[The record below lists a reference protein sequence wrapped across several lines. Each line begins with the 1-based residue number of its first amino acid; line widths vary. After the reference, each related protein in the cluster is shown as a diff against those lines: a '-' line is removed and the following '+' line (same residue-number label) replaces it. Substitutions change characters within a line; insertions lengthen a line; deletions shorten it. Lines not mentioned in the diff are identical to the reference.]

1 MDFYITD
8 RNFKLETVVSTTGNT
23 IFKVISAEDV
33 STLETSSRRMTMEIS
48 FTPETTDKAKEF
60 FKVGNYV
67 LYIDLNGKH
76 EWMTILK
83 STHNPLTQIR
93 TLECEGAGL
102 DLLNETVSDYKA
114 EKAYN
119 VTHYIERFTYD
130 SGFKIGLNEIPK
142 LTRKLEWEGEATAL
156 ERVQSV
162 ATQFDNAEI
171 EFRFEFIGNQLIQR
185 YIDIKKKRGTTDFHR
200 LHVNKDIHSIVVEE
214 DIYQLVNAIYPTGGT
229 EEGKDHPIN
238 LKGFTWT
245 DPEGRFVLNKTD
257 GVIRDTQNVKQ
268 WSRDNSNS
276 HYFLQHKQW
285 DTTNKTT
292 LVNNVVSHLKKYS
305 QPITNYIVDIA
316 NIPDILQVGDTVE
329 LVDENEKLYLN
340 SRIQQLTFRYESNSC
355 EAVLSDFVRLES
367 GIAEQLREIQINV
380 NNKTEQMFNSV
391 PQVFVQQEEPATP
404 KENDIWWVQESVTPS
419 VPETRLSR
427 LNTVADTPTT
437 GDVMVTAYKVYKDGV
452 WQEQTIDQSVLN
464 IETLNAVNINGSTIN
479 GSEFI
484 NTWNL
489 IEPITGGQRRWQGA
503 TVIENGAIIQ
513 ENDTYIT
520 QTGST
525 EKLRTEETTTI
536 QYGQI
541 VNSINSYDIATG
553 STIERK
559 SNGLL
564 SSNRVYLSESD
575 YTTPNTV
582 TNRSATLE
590 PLGLNFSTITS
601 EGSNPSIVGT
611 SGLTGGELTLQTID
625 NGVVTSNSKF
635 APNGIT
641 VNGKKQFSSFYGAG
655 PDQPEATYNAKIK
668 IGAFMGTDFNTSTE
682 EHNDLIWFNSTRD
695 VFQVKEK
702 CTLKIDVN
710 FRIQGN
716 GSTNQSRYV
725 YTHLCKSQDINEIN
739 VNHSVGVMHAV
750 GSYTGQLSPNF
761 RFISIG
767 SMVVDVEKDD
777 YIGFVVDLESGKY
790 CFRLSAISMN
800 ITKVFKS

>member
-93 TLECEGAGL
+93 TLECEDAGL

-114 EKAYN
+114 DKAYN
-119 VTHYIERFTYD
+119 VAHYIERFTYD
-130 SGFKIGLNEIPK
+130 SGFKIGLNEISK

-156 ERVQSV
+156 ERIQSV

-171 EFRFEFIGNQLIQR
+171 EFRFEFIGNQLSQR

-200 LHVNKDIHSIVVEE
+200 MFVNKDIHSIVVEE
-214 DIYQLVNAIYPTGGT
+214 DIYQLVNAIYATGGT
-229 EEGKDHPIN
+229 EEGKDQPIN

-245 DPEGRFVLNKTD
+245 DPEGRFVLNKTS
-257 GVIRDTQNVKQ
+257 GIIRDTQNIKQ
-268 WSRDNSNS
+268 WSRDNTNS

-285 DTTNKTT
+285 ETTNKTT

-316 NIPDILQVGDTVE
+316 NIPDILQVGDTIE
-329 LVDENEKLYLN
+329 LVDENEKLYLS
-340 SRIQQLTFRYESNSC
+340 SRVQQLTFRYESNTC

-367 GIAEQLREIQINV
+367 GIAEQLREIQINI

-404 KENDIWWVQESVTPS
+404 KENDIWWVQEPVAPA
-419 VPETRLSR
+419 VPETRLLR
-427 LNTVADTPTT
+427 LNAVADTPTT
-437 GDVMVTAYKVYKDGV
+437 GDVMVTAYKVYKDGA

-484 NTWNL
+484 NTWNTT
-489 IEPITGGQRRWQGA
+489 EPINGGQARRQGT

-513 ENDTYIT
+513 DNDTFIIP
-520 QTGST
+520 TGST
-525 EKLRTEETTTI
+525 LEKLRTEETTKI
-536 QYGQI
+536 QYGQ
-541 VNSINSYDIATG
+541 VINTINNYDVATG
-553 STIERK
+553 TKIERK

-564 SSNRVYLSESD
+564 SANRVYLNELD
-575 YTTPNTV
+575 YTTSNTEI
-582 TNRSATLE
+582 NQQATLE
-590 PLGLNFSTITS
+590 PRGLSFVTTTK
-601 EGSNPSIVGT
+601 EGSNPAVLTGT
-611 SGLTGGELTLQTID
+611 TELTGGLI
-625 NGVVTSNSKF
+625 K
-635 APNGIT
+635 
-641 VNGKKQFSSFYGAG
+641 VNGHSPNISAWGEGTNITNAKSGNLFKFGNLVALGFNTDIKALNGLVQKNQANDAFQAQR
-655 PDQPEATYNAKIK
+655 DAKIK
-668 IGAFMGTDFNTSTE
+668 FQATVLFQGENAATSS
-682 EHNDLIWFNSTRD
+682 DYAYCKM
-695 VFQVKEK
+695 QVKNTYNE
-702 CTLKIDVN
+702 LKSTSGGVMIASAIGTGTQDSIRLQWVGTATVVIDVKAGQW
-710 FRIQGN
+710 FGCVLELRE
-716 GSTNQSRYV
+716 SRNNLFAMRLV
-725 YTHLCKSQDINEIN
+725 N
-739 VNHSVGVMHAV
+739 V
-750 GSYTGQLSPNF
+750 QLEELFPT
-761 RFISIG
+761 
-767 SMVVDVEKDD
+767 
-777 YIGFVVDLESGKY
+777 
-790 CFRLSAISMN
+790 A
-800 ITKVFKS
+800 

>member
-93 TLECEGAGL
+93 TLECEDAGL

-114 EKAYN
+114 DKAYN
-119 VTHYIERFTYD
+119 VAHYIERFTYD
-130 SGFKIGLNEIPK
+130 SGFKIGLNEISK

-156 ERVQSV
+156 ERIQSV

-171 EFRFEFIGNQLIQR
+171 EFRFEFIGNQLSQR

-200 LHVNKDIHSIVVEE
+200 MFVNKDIHSIVVEE
-214 DIYQLVNAIYPTGGT
+214 DIYQLVNAIYATGGT
-229 EEGKDHPIN
+229 EEGKDQPIN

-245 DPEGRFVLNKTD
+245 DPEGRFVLNKTS
-257 GVIRDTQNVKQ
+257 GIIRDTQNIKQ
-268 WSRDNSNS
+268 WSRDNTNS

-285 DTTNKTT
+285 ETTNKTT

-329 LVDENEKLYLN
+329 LVDENEKLYLS
-340 SRIQQLTFRYESNSC
+340 SRVQQLTFRYESNTC

-367 GIAEQLREIQINV
+367 GIAEQLREIQINI

-404 KENDIWWVQESVTPS
+404 KENDIWWVQEPVTPP
-419 VPETRLSR
+419 VPESR
-427 LNTVADTPTT
+427 LLRLNAVVDTPTT
-437 GDVMVTAYKVYKDGV
+437 GDVMVTAYKVYKDGA

-484 NTWNL
+484 NTWNTT
-489 IEPITGGQRRWQGA
+489 EPINGGQARRQGT

-513 ENDTYIT
+513 DNDTFIIP
-520 QTGST
+520 TGST
-525 EKLRTEETTTI
+525 LEKLRTEETTKI
-536 QYGQI
+536 QYGQ
-541 VNSINSYDIATG
+541 VINTINTYDVATG
-553 STIERK
+553 TKIERK

-564 SSNRVYLSESD
+564 SANRVYLNELD
-575 YTTPNTV
+575 YTTSNTEL
-582 TNRSATLE
+582 NQQATLE
-590 PLGLNFSTITS
+590 PRGLSFVTTTK
-601 EGSNPSIVGT
+601 EGSNPAVLTGT
-611 SGLTGGELTLQTID
+611 TELTGGLI
-625 NGVVTSNSKF
+625 K
-635 APNGIT
+635 
-641 VNGKKQFSSFYGAG
+641 VNGHSPNISAWGEG
-655 PDQPEATYNAKIK
+655 RNITNAKSGNLFK
-668 IGAFMGTDFNTSTE
+668 FGNLVALGFNTDIKALNGLVQKNQA
-682 EHNDLIWFNSTRD
+682 NDAFQAQRDAKLKFQATVLFQGDNSATSSD
-695 VFQVKEK
+695 YAYCKMQVKNSYNE
-702 CTLKIDVN
+702 LKTTSGGVMIASAIGTGTQDAIKLQWVGTATVVIDVKAGQW
-710 FRIQGN
+710 FGCVLELRE
-716 GSTNQSRYV
+716 SRNNLFAMRLV
-725 YTHLCKSQDINEIN
+725 K
-739 VNHSVGVMHAV
+739 V
-750 GSYTGQLSPNF
+750 QLEELFP
-761 RFISIG
+761 I
-767 SMVVDVEKDD
+767 
-777 YIGFVVDLESGKY
+777 
-790 CFRLSAISMN
+790 A
-800 ITKVFKS
+800 

>member
-93 TLECEGAGL
+93 TLECEDAGL

-114 EKAYN
+114 DKAYN
-119 VTHYIERFTYD
+119 VAHYIERFTYD
-130 SGFKIGLNEIPK
+130 SGFKIGLNEISK

-156 ERVQSV
+156 ERIQSV

-171 EFRFEFIGNQLIQR
+171 EFRFEFIGNQLSQR

-200 LHVNKDIHSIVVEE
+200 MYVNKDIHSIVVEE
-214 DIYQLVNAIYPTGGT
+214 DIYQLVNAIYATGGT
-229 EEGKDHPIN
+229 EEGKDQPIN

-245 DPEGRFVLNKTD
+245 DPEGRFVLNKTS
-257 GVIRDTQNVKQ
+257 GIIRDTQNIKQ
-268 WSRDNSNS
+268 WSRDNTNS

-285 DTTNKTT
+285 ETTNKTT

-329 LVDENEKLYLN
+329 LVDENEKLYLS
-340 SRIQQLTFRYESNSC
+340 SRVQQLTFRYESNTC

-367 GIAEQLREIQINV
+367 GIAEQLREIQINI

-404 KENDIWWVQESVTPS
+404 KENDIWWVQEPVAPA
-419 VPETRLSR
+419 VPETRLLR
-427 LNTVADTPTT
+427 LNAVADTPTT
-437 GDVMVTAYKVYKDGV
+437 GDVMVTAYKVYKDGA

-484 NTWNL
+484 NTWNTT
-489 IEPITGGQRRWQGA
+489 EPINGGQARRQGT

-513 ENDTYIT
+513 DNDTFIIP
-520 QTGST
+520 TGST
-525 EKLRTEETTTI
+525 LEKLRTEETTKI
-536 QYGQI
+536 QYGQ
-541 VNSINSYDIATG
+541 VINTINNYDVATG
-553 STIERK
+553 TKIERK

-564 SSNRVYLSESD
+564 SANRVYLNELD
-575 YTTPNTV
+575 YTTSNTEI
-582 TNRSATLE
+582 NQQATLE
-590 PLGLNFSTITS
+590 PRGLSFVTTTK
-601 EGSNPSIVGT
+601 EGSNPAVLTGT
-611 SGLTGGELTLQTID
+611 TELTGGLI
-625 NGVVTSNSKF
+625 K
-635 APNGIT
+635 
-641 VNGKKQFSSFYGAG
+641 VNGNSPNISAWGEGTNITNAKSGNLFRFGNLVALGFNTDIKALNGLVQKNQANDAFQAQR
-655 PDQPEATYNAKIK
+655 DAKIK
-668 IGAFMGTDFNTSTE
+668 FQATVLFQGDNASTSS
-682 EHNDLIWFNSTRD
+682 DYAYCKM
-695 VFQVKEK
+695 QVKNTYNE
-702 CTLKIDVN
+702 LKSTSGGVMIASAIGTGTQDAIRLQWVGTATVVIDVKA
-710 FRIQGN
+710 
-716 GSTNQSRYV
+716 NQWFGCVLELRESRNNLFAIRLV
-725 YTHLCKSQDINEIN
+725 N
-739 VNHSVGVMHAV
+739 V
-750 GSYTGQLSPNF
+750 QLEELFPT
-761 RFISIG
+761 
-767 SMVVDVEKDD
+767 
-777 YIGFVVDLESGKY
+777 
-790 CFRLSAISMN
+790 A
-800 ITKVFKS
+800 

>member
-8 RNFKLETVVSTTGNT
+8 RNFKLETVVSTRGNT

-93 TLECEGAGL
+93 TLECEDAGL

-114 EKAYN
+114 DKAYN
-119 VTHYIERFTYD
+119 VAHYIERFTYD
-130 SGFKIGLNEIPK
+130 SGFKIGLNEISK

-156 ERVQSV
+156 ERIQSV

-171 EFRFEFIGNQLIQR
+171 EFRFEFIGNQLSQR

-200 LHVNKDIHSIVVEE
+200 MYVNKDIHSIVVEE
-214 DIYQLVNAIYPTGGT
+214 DIYQLVNAIYATGGT
-229 EEGKDHPIN
+229 EEGKEQPIN

-245 DPEGRFVLNKTD
+245 DPEGRFVLNKND
-257 GVIRDTQNVKQ
+257 GVIRDTQNIKQ
-268 WSRDNSNS
+268 WSRDNTNS

-285 DTTNKTT
+285 ETTNKTT

-329 LVDENEKLYLN
+329 LVDENEKLYLS
-340 SRIQQLTFRYESNSC
+340 SRVQQLTFRYESNTC

-367 GIAEQLREIQINV
+367 GIAEQLREIQINI

-391 PQVFVQQEEPATP
+391 PQVFVQQDEPATP
-404 KENDIWWVQESVTPS
+404 KENDIWWVQEPVTPP
-419 VPETRLSR
+419 VPETRLLR
-427 LNTVADTPTT
+427 LNAVADTPTT
-437 GDVMVTAYKVYKDGV
+437 GDVMVTAYKVYKDGA

-484 NTWNL
+484 NTWNTT
-489 IEPITGGQRRWQGA
+489 EPISGGQARRQGT

-513 ENDTYIT
+513 DNDTFIIP
-520 QTGST
+520 TGST
-525 EKLRTEETTTI
+525 LEKLRTEETTKI
-536 QYGQI
+536 QYGQ
-541 VNSINSYDIATG
+541 VINTINNYDIATG
-553 STIERK
+553 TTIERK

-564 SSNRVYLSESD
+564 SANRVYLNELD
-575 YTTPNTV
+575 YTTANTEI
-582 TNRSATLE
+582 NQQATLE
-590 PLGLNFSTITS
+590 PRGLSFVTTTK
-601 EGSNPSIVGT
+601 EGSNPAVLTGT
-611 SGLTGGELTLQTID
+611 TELTGGLI
-625 NGVVTSNSKF
+625 K
-635 APNGIT
+635 
-641 VNGKKQFSSFYGAG
+641 VNGHSPNISAWGEGTNITNAKSGNLFRFGNLTALGFNTDIKALNGLVQKNQANDAFQAQR
-655 PDQPEATYNAKIK
+655 DAKIK
-668 IGAFMGTDFNTSTE
+668 FQATVLFQGDNASTSSDYAYCKMQVRNTYNELKST
-682 EHNDLIWFNSTRD
+682 S
-695 VFQVKEK
+695 
-702 CTLKIDVN
+702 
-710 FRIQGN
+710 G
-716 GSTNQSRYV
+716 
-725 YTHLCKSQDINEIN
+725 
-739 VNHSVGVMHAV
+739 GVMIASAV
-750 GSYTGQLSPNF
+750 GSGTQDAIRLQYVGTATVVIDVKAGQWF
-761 RFISIG
+761 G
-767 SMVVDVEKDD
+767 CV
-777 YIGFVVDLESGKY
+777 LELRESRNNL
-790 CFRLSAISMN
+790 FAMRLVNVQLEELFPIA
-800 ITKVFKS
+800 

>member
-93 TLECEGAGL
+93 TLECEDAGL

-114 EKAYN
+114 DKAYN
-119 VTHYIERFTYD
+119 VAHYIERFTYD
-130 SGFKIGLNEIPK
+130 SGFKIGLNEISK

-156 ERVQSV
+156 ERIQSV

-171 EFRFEFIGNQLIQR
+171 EFRFEFIGNQLSQR

-200 LHVNKDIHSIVVEE
+200 MYVNKDIHSIVVEE
-214 DIYQLVNAIYPTGGT
+214 DIYQLVNAIYATGGT
-229 EEGKDHPIN
+229 EEGKDQPIN

-245 DPEGRFVLNKTD
+245 DPEGRFVLNKTS
-257 GVIRDTQNVKQ
+257 GIIRDTQNIKQ
-268 WSRDNSNS
+268 WSRDNTNS

-285 DTTNKTT
+285 ETTNKTT

-329 LVDENEKLYLN
+329 LVDENEKLYLS
-340 SRIQQLTFRYESNSC
+340 SRVQQLTFRYESNTC

-367 GIAEQLREIQINV
+367 GIAEQLREIQINI

-404 KENDIWWVQESVTPS
+404 KENDIWWVQEPVAPA
-419 VPETRLSR
+419 VPETRLLR
-427 LNTVADTPTT
+427 LNAVADTPTT
-437 GDVMVTAYKVYKDGV
+437 GDVMVTAYKVYKDGA

-484 NTWNL
+484 NTWNTT
-489 IEPITGGQRRWQGA
+489 EPINGGQARRQGT

-513 ENDTYIT
+513 DNDTFIIP
-520 QTGST
+520 TGST
-525 EKLRTEETTTI
+525 LEKLRTEETTKI
-536 QYGQI
+536 QYGQ
-541 VNSINSYDIATG
+541 VINTINNYDVATG
-553 STIERK
+553 TKIERK

-564 SSNRVYLSESD
+564 SANRVYLNELD
-575 YTTPNTV
+575 YTTSNTEI
-582 TNRSATLE
+582 NQQATLE
-590 PLGLNFSTITS
+590 PRGLSFVTTTK
-601 EGSNPSIVGT
+601 EGSNPAILTGT
-611 SGLTGGELTLQTID
+611 TELTGGLI
-625 NGVVTSNSKF
+625 K
-635 APNGIT
+635 
-641 VNGKKQFSSFYGAG
+641 VNGHSPNISAWGQGTNITNAKSGNLFKFGNLVALGFNTDIKALNGLVQKNQANDAFQAQR
-655 PDQPEATYNAKIK
+655 DAKIK
-668 IGAFMGTDFNTSTE
+668 FQATVLFQGENAATSS
-682 EHNDLIWFNSTRD
+682 DYAYCKM
-695 VFQVKEK
+695 QVKNTYNE
-702 CTLKIDVN
+702 LKSTSGGVMLSSAIGTGTQYSIRLQWVGTATVVIDVKAGQWFGCVLELREN
-710 FRIQGN
+710 RNNLFAMRL
-716 GSTNQSRYV
+716 V
-725 YTHLCKSQDINEIN
+725 N
-739 VNHSVGVMHAV
+739 V
-750 GSYTGQLSPNF
+750 QLEELFPT
-761 RFISIG
+761 
-767 SMVVDVEKDD
+767 
-777 YIGFVVDLESGKY
+777 
-790 CFRLSAISMN
+790 A
-800 ITKVFKS
+800 

>member
-93 TLECEGAGL
+93 TLECEDAGL

-114 EKAYN
+114 DKAYN
-119 VTHYIERFTYD
+119 IAHYIERFTYD
-130 SGFKIGLNEIPK
+130 SGFKIGLNEISK

-156 ERVQSV
+156 ERIQSV

-171 EFRFEFIGNQLIQR
+171 EFRFEFIGNQLSQR

-200 LHVNKDIHSIVVEE
+200 MYVNKDIHSIVVEE
-214 DIYQLVNAIYPTGGT
+214 DIYQLVNAIYATGGT
-229 EEGKDHPIN
+229 EEGKDQPIN

-245 DPEGRFVLNKTD
+245 DPEGRFVLNKTS
-257 GVIRDTQNVKQ
+257 GIIRDTQNIKQ
-268 WSRDNSNS
+268 WSRDNTNS

-285 DTTNKTT
+285 ETTNKTT

-329 LVDENEKLYLN
+329 LVDENEKLYLS
-340 SRIQQLTFRYESNSC
+340 SRVQQLTFRYESNTC

-367 GIAEQLREIQINV
+367 GIAEQLREIQINI

-404 KENDIWWVQESVTPS
+404 KENDIWWVQEPVAPA
-419 VPETRLSR
+419 VPETRLLR
-427 LNTVADTPTT
+427 LNAVADTPTT
-437 GDVMVTAYKVYKDGV
+437 GDVMVTAYKVYKDGA

-484 NTWNL
+484 NTWNTTEA
-489 IEPITGGQRRWQGA
+489 IDGGQARRQGT

-513 ENDTYIT
+513 DNDTFIIP
-520 QTGST
+520 TGST
-525 EKLRTEETTTI
+525 LEKLRTEEITKI
-536 QYGQI
+536 QYGQ
-541 VNSINSYDIATG
+541 VINTINNYDVATG
-553 STIERK
+553 TKIERK

-564 SSNRVYLSESD
+564 SANRVYLNERD
-575 YTTPNTV
+575 YTTSNTEI
-582 TNRSATLE
+582 NQQATLE
-590 PLGLNFSTITS
+590 PRGLSFVTTTK
-601 EGSNPSIVGT
+601 EGSNPAVLTGT
-611 SGLTGGELTLQTID
+611 TELTGGLI
-625 NGVVTSNSKF
+625 K
-635 APNGIT
+635 
-641 VNGKKQFSSFYGAG
+641 VNGHSPNISAWGEGTNITNAKSGNLFKFGNLVALGFNTDIKALNGLVQKNQANDAFQAQR
-655 PDQPEATYNAKIK
+655 DAKIK
-668 IGAFMGTDFNTSTE
+668 FQATVLFQGENAATSS
-682 EHNDLIWFNSTRD
+682 DYAYCKM
-695 VFQVKEK
+695 QVKNTYNE
-702 CTLKIDVN
+702 LKSTSGGVMIASAIGTGTQDSIRLQWVGTATVVIDVKA
-710 FRIQGN
+710 
-716 GSTNQSRYV
+716 NQWFGCVLELRESRNNLFAMRLV
-725 YTHLCKSQDINEIN
+725 N
-739 VNHSVGVMHAV
+739 V
-750 GSYTGQLSPNF
+750 QLEELFPT
-761 RFISIG
+761 
-767 SMVVDVEKDD
+767 
-777 YIGFVVDLESGKY
+777 
-790 CFRLSAISMN
+790 A
-800 ITKVFKS
+800 

>member
-83 STHNPLTQIR
+83 STHNPLTQVR
-93 TLECEGAGL
+93 TLECEDAGL

-114 EKAYN
+114 DKAYN
-119 VTHYIERFTYD
+119 VAHYIERFTYD
-130 SGFKIGLNEIPK
+130 SGFKIGLNEISK

-156 ERVQSV
+156 ERIQSV

-171 EFRFEFIGNQLIQR
+171 EFRFEFIGNQLSQR

-200 LHVNKDIHSIVVEE
+200 MFVNKDIHSIVVEE
-214 DIYQLVNAIYPTGGT
+214 DIYQLVNAIYATGGT
-229 EEGKDHPIN
+229 EEGKDQPIN

-245 DPEGRFVLNKTD
+245 DPEGRFVLNKTS
-257 GVIRDTQNVKQ
+257 GIIRDTQNIKQ
-268 WSRDNSNS
+268 WSRDNTNS

-285 DTTNKTT
+285 ETTNKTT

-329 LVDENEKLYLN
+329 LVDENEKLYLS
-340 SRIQQLTFRYESNSC
+340 SRVQQLTFRYESNTC

-367 GIAEQLREIQINV
+367 GIAEQLREIQINI

-404 KENDIWWVQESVTPS
+404 KENDIWWVQEPVTPP
-419 VPETRLSR
+419 VPESR
-427 LNTVADTPTT
+427 LLRLNAVVDTPTT
-437 GDVMVTAYKVYKDGV
+437 GDVMVTAYKVYKDGA

-484 NTWNL
+484 NTWNTT
-489 IEPITGGQRRWQGA
+489 EPINGGQARRQGT
-503 TVIENGAIIQ
+503 TVIENGGIIQ
-513 ENDTYIT
+513 DNDTFIIP
-520 QTGST
+520 TGST
-525 EKLRTEETTTI
+525 LEKLRTEETTKI
-536 QYGQI
+536 QYGQ
-541 VNSINSYDIATG
+541 VINTINNYDLATG
-553 STIERK
+553 TKIERK

-564 SSNRVYLSESD
+564 SANRVYLNELD
-575 YTTPNTV
+575 YTTSNTEI
-582 TNRSATLE
+582 NQQATLE
-590 PLGLNFSTITS
+590 PRGLSFVTTTK
-601 EGSNPSIVGT
+601 EGSNSPVLTGT
-611 SGLTGGELTLQTID
+611 TELTGGLI
-625 NGVVTSNSKF
+625 K
-635 APNGIT
+635 
-641 VNGKKQFSSFYGAG
+641 VNGHSPNISAWGEGTNITNAKSGNLFKFGNLVALGFNTDIKALNGLVQKNQANDAFQAQR
-655 PDQPEATYNAKIK
+655 DAKIK
-668 IGAFMGTDFNTSTE
+668 FQATVLFQGDNASTSS
-682 EHNDLIWFNSTRD
+682 DYAYCKM
-695 VFQVKEK
+695 QVKDTYNE
-702 CTLKIDVN
+702 LKSTSGGVLIASAIGTGTQDAIKLQWLGTATVVIDVKAGQW
-710 FRIQGN
+710 FGCVLELRA
-716 GSTNQSRYV
+716 SRNNLFAMRLV
-725 YTHLCKSQDINEIN
+725 N
-739 VNHSVGVMHAV
+739 VQIEELFPVA
-750 GSYTGQLSPNF
+750 
-761 RFISIG
+761 
-767 SMVVDVEKDD
+767 
-777 YIGFVVDLESGKY
+777 
-790 CFRLSAISMN
+790 
-800 ITKVFKS
+800 

>member
-93 TLECEGAGL
+93 TLECEDAGL

-114 EKAYN
+114 DKAYN
-119 VTHYIERFTYD
+119 VAHYIERFTYD
-130 SGFKIGLNEIPK
+130 SGFKIGLNEISK

-156 ERVQSV
+156 ERIQSV

-171 EFRFEFIGNQLIQR
+171 EFRFEFIGNQLSQR

-200 LHVNKDIHSIVVEE
+200 MFVNKDIHSIVVEE
-214 DIYQLVNAIYPTGGT
+214 DIYQLVNAIYATGGT
-229 EEGKDHPIN
+229 EEGKDQPIN

-245 DPEGRFVLNKTD
+245 DPEGRFVLNKTS
-257 GVIRDTQNVKQ
+257 GIIRDTQNIKQ
-268 WSRDNSNS
+268 WSRDNTNS

-285 DTTNKTT
+285 ETTNKTT

-329 LVDENEKLYLN
+329 LVDENEKLYLS
-340 SRIQQLTFRYESNSC
+340 SRVQQLTFRYESNTC

-367 GIAEQLREIQINV
+367 GIAEQLREIQINI

-404 KENDIWWVQESVTPS
+404 KENDIWWVQEPVTPP
-419 VPETRLSR
+419 VPESR
-427 LNTVADTPTT
+427 LLRLNAVVDTPTT
-437 GDVMVTAYKVYKDGV
+437 GDVMVTAYKVYKDGA

-484 NTWNL
+484 NTWNTT
-489 IEPITGGQRRWQGA
+489 EPINGGQARRQGT

-513 ENDTYIT
+513 DNDTFIIP
-520 QTGST
+520 TGST
-525 EKLRTEETTTI
+525 LEKLRTEETTKI
-536 QYGQI
+536 QYGQ
-541 VNSINSYDIATG
+541 VINTINNYDVATG
-553 STIERK
+553 TKIERK

-564 SSNRVYLSESD
+564 SANRVYLNELD
-575 YTTPNTV
+575 YTTSNTEI
-582 TNRSATLE
+582 NQQATLE
-590 PLGLNFSTITS
+590 PRGLSFVTTTK
-601 EGSNPSIVGT
+601 EGSNPAVLTGT
-611 SGLTGGELTLQTID
+611 TELTGGLI
-625 NGVVTSNSKF
+625 K
-635 APNGIT
+635 
-641 VNGKKQFSSFYGAG
+641 VNGHSPNISAWGEGTNITNAKSGNLFKFGNLVALGFNTDIKALNGLVQKNQANDAFQAQR
-655 PDQPEATYNAKIK
+655 DAKIK
-668 IGAFMGTDFNTSTE
+668 FQATVLFQGENAATSS
-682 EHNDLIWFNSTRD
+682 DYAYCKM
-695 VFQVKEK
+695 QVKNTYNE
-702 CTLKIDVN
+702 LKSTSGGVMIASAIGTGTQDSIRLQWVGTATVVIDVKA
-710 FRIQGN
+710 
-716 GSTNQSRYV
+716 NQWFGCVLELRESRNNLFAMRLV
-725 YTHLCKSQDINEIN
+725 N
-739 VNHSVGVMHAV
+739 V
-750 GSYTGQLSPNF
+750 QLEELFPT
-761 RFISIG
+761 
-767 SMVVDVEKDD
+767 
-777 YIGFVVDLESGKY
+777 
-790 CFRLSAISMN
+790 A
-800 ITKVFKS
+800 

>member
-93 TLECEGAGL
+93 TLECEDAGL

-114 EKAYN
+114 DKAYN
-119 VTHYIERFTYD
+119 VAHYIERFTYD
-130 SGFKIGLNEIPK
+130 SGFKIGLNEISK

-156 ERVQSV
+156 ERIQSV

-171 EFRFEFIGNQLIQR
+171 EFRFEFIGNQLSQR

-200 LHVNKDIHSIVVEE
+200 MYVNKDIHSIVVEE
-214 DIYQLVNAIYPTGGT
+214 DIYQLVNAIYATGGT
-229 EEGKDHPIN
+229 EEGKDQPIN

-245 DPEGRFVLNKTD
+245 DPEGRFVLNKTS
-257 GVIRDTQNVKQ
+257 GIIRDTQNIKQ
-268 WSRDNSNS
+268 WSRDNTNS

-285 DTTNKTT
+285 ETTNKTT

-329 LVDENEKLYLN
+329 LVDENEKLYLS
-340 SRIQQLTFRYESNSC
+340 SRVQQLTFRYESNTC

-367 GIAEQLREIQINV
+367 GIAEQLREIQINI

-404 KENDIWWVQESVTPS
+404 KENDIWWVQEPVAPA
-419 VPETRLSR
+419 VPETRLLR
-427 LNTVADTPTT
+427 LNAVADTPTT
-437 GDVMVTAYKVYKDGV
+437 GDVMVTAYKVYKDGA

-484 NTWNL
+484 NTWNTT
-489 IEPITGGQRRWQGA
+489 EPINGGQARRQGT

-513 ENDTYIT
+513 DNDTFIIP
-520 QTGST
+520 TGST
-525 EKLRTEETTTI
+525 LEKLRTEETTKI
-536 QYGQI
+536 QYGQ
-541 VNSINSYDIATG
+541 VINTINNYDVATG
-553 STIERK
+553 TKIERK

-564 SSNRVYLSESD
+564 SANRVYLNELD
-575 YTTPNTV
+575 YTTSNTEI
-582 TNRSATLE
+582 NQQATLE
-590 PLGLNFSTITS
+590 PRGLSFVTTTK
-601 EGSNPSIVGT
+601 EGSNPAILTGT
-611 SGLTGGELTLQTID
+611 TELTGGLI
-625 NGVVTSNSKF
+625 K
-635 APNGIT
+635 
-641 VNGKKQFSSFYGAG
+641 VNGHSPNISAWGQGTNITNAKSGNLFKFGNLVALGFNTDIKALNGLVQKNQANDAFQAQR
-655 PDQPEATYNAKIK
+655 DAKIK
-668 IGAFMGTDFNTSTE
+668 FQATVLFQGENAATSS
-682 EHNDLIWFNSTRD
+682 DYAYCKM
-695 VFQVKEK
+695 QVKNTYNE
-702 CTLKIDVN
+702 LKSTSGGVMIASAIGTGTQYSIRLQWVGTATVVIDVKAGQWFGCVLELREN
-710 FRIQGN
+710 RNNLFAMRL
-716 GSTNQSRYV
+716 V
-725 YTHLCKSQDINEIN
+725 N
-739 VNHSVGVMHAV
+739 V
-750 GSYTGQLSPNF
+750 QLEELFPT
-761 RFISIG
+761 
-767 SMVVDVEKDD
+767 
-777 YIGFVVDLESGKY
+777 
-790 CFRLSAISMN
+790 A
-800 ITKVFKS
+800 

>member
-93 TLECEGAGL
+93 TLECEDAGL

-114 EKAYN
+114 DKAYN
-119 VTHYIERFTYD
+119 VAHYIERFTYD
-130 SGFKIGLNEIPK
+130 SGFKIGLNEISK

-156 ERVQSV
+156 ERIQSV

-171 EFRFEFIGNQLIQR
+171 EFRFEFIGNQLSQR

-200 LHVNKDIHSIVVEE
+200 MFVNKDIHSIVVEE
-214 DIYQLVNAIYPTGGT
+214 DIYQLVNAIYATGGT
-229 EEGKDHPIN
+229 EEGKDQPIN

-245 DPEGRFVLNKTD
+245 DPEGRFVLNKTS
-257 GVIRDTQNVKQ
+257 GIIRDTQNIKQ
-268 WSRDNSNS
+268 WSRDNTNS

-285 DTTNKTT
+285 ETTNKTT

-329 LVDENEKLYLN
+329 LVDENEKLYLS
-340 SRIQQLTFRYESNSC
+340 SRVQQLTFRYESNTC

-367 GIAEQLREIQINV
+367 GIAEQLREIQINI

-404 KENDIWWVQESVTPS
+404 KENDIWWVQEPVAPA
-419 VPETRLSR
+419 VPETRLLR
-427 LNTVADTPTT
+427 LNAVADTPTT
-437 GDVMVTAYKVYKDGV
+437 GDVMVTAYKVYKDGA

-484 NTWNL
+484 NTWNTT
-489 IEPITGGQRRWQGA
+489 EPINGGQARRQGT

-513 ENDTYIT
+513 DNDTFIIP
-520 QTGST
+520 TGST
-525 EKLRTEETTTI
+525 LEKLRTEETTKI
-536 QYGQI
+536 QYGQ
-541 VNSINSYDIATG
+541 VINTINNYDVATG
-553 STIERK
+553 TKIERK

-564 SSNRVYLSESD
+564 SANRVYLNELD
-575 YTTPNTV
+575 YTTSNTEI
-582 TNRSATLE
+582 NQQATLE
-590 PLGLNFSTITS
+590 PRGLSFVTTTK
-601 EGSNPSIVGT
+601 EGSNPAVLTGT
-611 SGLTGGELTLQTID
+611 TELTGGLI
-625 NGVVTSNSKF
+625 K
-635 APNGIT
+635 
-641 VNGKKQFSSFYGAG
+641 VNGHSPNISAWGEGTNITNAKSGNLFKFGNLVALGFNTDIKALNGLVQKNQANDAFQAQR
-655 PDQPEATYNAKIK
+655 DAKIK
-668 IGAFMGTDFNTSTE
+668 FQATVLFQGENAATSS
-682 EHNDLIWFNSTRD
+682 DYAYCKM
-695 VFQVKEK
+695 QVKNTYNE
-702 CTLKIDVN
+702 LKSTSGGVMIASAIGTGTQDSIRLQWVGTATVVIDVKAGQW
-710 FRIQGN
+710 FGCVLELRE
-716 GSTNQSRYV
+716 SRNNLFAMRLV
-725 YTHLCKSQDINEIN
+725 N
-739 VNHSVGVMHAV
+739 V
-750 GSYTGQLSPNF
+750 QLEELFPT
-761 RFISIG
+761 
-767 SMVVDVEKDD
+767 
-777 YIGFVVDLESGKY
+777 
-790 CFRLSAISMN
+790 A
-800 ITKVFKS
+800 

>member
-93 TLECEGAGL
+93 TLECEDAGL

-114 EKAYN
+114 DKAYN
-119 VTHYIERFTYD
+119 VAHYIERFTYD
-130 SGFKIGLNEIPK
+130 SGFKIGLNEISK

-156 ERVQSV
+156 ERIQSV

-171 EFRFEFIGNQLIQR
+171 EFRFEFIGNQLSQR

-200 LHVNKDIHSIVVEE
+200 MYVNKDIHSIVVEE
-214 DIYQLVNAIYPTGGT
+214 DIYQLVNAIYATGGT
-229 EEGKDHPIN
+229 EEGKDQPIN

-245 DPEGRFVLNKTD
+245 DPEGRFVLNKTS
-257 GVIRDTQNVKQ
+257 GIIRDTQNIKQ
-268 WSRDNSNS
+268 WSRDNTNS

-285 DTTNKTT
+285 ETTNKTT

-329 LVDENEKLYLN
+329 LVDENEKLYLS
-340 SRIQQLTFRYESNSC
+340 SRVQQLTFRYESNTC

-367 GIAEQLREIQINV
+367 GIAEQLREIQINI

-404 KENDIWWVQESVTPS
+404 KENDIWWVQEPVAPA
-419 VPETRLSR
+419 VPETRLLR
-427 LNTVADTPTT
+427 LNAVADTPTT
-437 GDVMVTAYKVYKDGV
+437 GDVMVTAYKVYKDGA

-484 NTWNL
+484 NTWNTT
-489 IEPITGGQRRWQGA
+489 EPINGGQARRQGT

-513 ENDTYIT
+513 DNDTFIIP
-520 QTGST
+520 TGST
-525 EKLRTEETTTI
+525 LEKLRTEETTKI
-536 QYGQI
+536 QYGQ
-541 VNSINSYDIATG
+541 VINTINNYDVATG
-553 STIERK
+553 TKIERK

-564 SSNRVYLSESD
+564 SANRVYLNELD
-575 YTTPNTV
+575 YTTSNTEI
-582 TNRSATLE
+582 NQQATLE
-590 PLGLNFSTITS
+590 PRGLSFVTTTK
-601 EGSNPSIVGT
+601 EGSNPAVLTGT
-611 SGLTGGELTLQTID
+611 TELTGGLI
-625 NGVVTSNSKF
+625 K
-635 APNGIT
+635 
-641 VNGKKQFSSFYGAG
+641 VNGHSPNISAWGEGTNITNAKSGNLFKFGNLVALGFNTDIKALNGLVQKNQANDAFQAQR
-655 PDQPEATYNAKIK
+655 DAKIK
-668 IGAFMGTDFNTSTE
+668 FQATVLFQGDNASTSS
-682 EHNDLIWFNSTRD
+682 DYAYCKM
-695 VFQVKEK
+695 QVKNTYNE
-702 CTLKIDVN
+702 LKSTSGGVMIASAIGTGTQDSIKLQWVGTATVVIDVKA
-710 FRIQGN
+710 
-716 GSTNQSRYV
+716 NQWFGCVLELRESRNNLFAMRLV
-725 YTHLCKSQDINEIN
+725 N
-739 VNHSVGVMHAV
+739 V
-750 GSYTGQLSPNF
+750 QLEELFPT
-761 RFISIG
+761 
-767 SMVVDVEKDD
+767 
-777 YIGFVVDLESGKY
+777 
-790 CFRLSAISMN
+790 A
-800 ITKVFKS
+800 

>member
-93 TLECEGAGL
+93 TLECEDAGL

-114 EKAYN
+114 DKAYN
-119 VTHYIERFTYD
+119 VAHYIERFTYD
-130 SGFKIGLNEIPK
+130 SGFKIGLNEISK

-156 ERVQSV
+156 ERIQSV

-171 EFRFEFIGNQLIQR
+171 EFRFEFIGNQLSQR

-200 LHVNKDIHSIVVEE
+200 MYVNKDIHSIVVEE
-214 DIYQLVNAIYPTGGT
+214 DIYQLVNAIYATGGT
-229 EEGKDHPIN
+229 EEGKDQPIN

-245 DPEGRFVLNKTD
+245 DPEGRFVLNKTS
-257 GVIRDTQNVKQ
+257 GIIRDTQNIKQ
-268 WSRDNSNS
+268 WSRDNTNS

-285 DTTNKTT
+285 ETTNKTT

-329 LVDENEKLYLN
+329 LVDENEKLYLS
-340 SRIQQLTFRYESNSC
+340 SRVQQLTFRYESNTC

-367 GIAEQLREIQINV
+367 GIAEQLREIQINI

-404 KENDIWWVQESVTPS
+404 KENDIWWVQEPVAPA
-419 VPETRLSR
+419 VPETRLLR
-427 LNTVADTPTT
+427 LNAVVDTPTT
-437 GDVMVTAYKVYKDGV
+437 GDVMVTAYKVYKDGA

-484 NTWNL
+484 NTWNTT
-489 IEPITGGQRRWQGA
+489 EPINGGQARRQGT

-513 ENDTYIT
+513 DNDTFIIP
-520 QTGST
+520 TGST
-525 EKLRTEETTTI
+525 LEKLRTEETTKI
-536 QYGQI
+536 QYGQ
-541 VNSINSYDIATG
+541 VINTINNYDVATG
-553 STIERK
+553 TKIERK

-564 SSNRVYLSESD
+564 SANRVYLNELD
-575 YTTPNTV
+575 YTTSNTEI
-582 TNRSATLE
+582 NQQATLE
-590 PLGLNFSTITS
+590 PRGLSFVTTTK
-601 EGSNPSIVGT
+601 EGSNPAVLTGT
-611 SGLTGGELTLQTID
+611 TELTGGLI
-625 NGVVTSNSKF
+625 K
-635 APNGIT
+635 
-641 VNGKKQFSSFYGAG
+641 VNGHSPNISAWGEGTNITNAKSGNLFKFGNLVALGFNTDIKALNGLVQKNQANDAFQAQR
-655 PDQPEATYNAKIK
+655 DAKIK
-668 IGAFMGTDFNTSTE
+668 FQATVLFQGENAATSS
-682 EHNDLIWFNSTRD
+682 DYAYCKM
-695 VFQVKEK
+695 QVKNTYNE
-702 CTLKIDVN
+702 LKSTSGGVMIASAIGTGTQDSIRLQWVGTATVVIDVKA
-710 FRIQGN
+710 
-716 GSTNQSRYV
+716 NQWFGCVLELRESRNNLFAMRLV
-725 YTHLCKSQDINEIN
+725 N
-739 VNHSVGVMHAV
+739 V
-750 GSYTGQLSPNF
+750 QLEELFPT
-761 RFISIG
+761 
-767 SMVVDVEKDD
+767 
-777 YIGFVVDLESGKY
+777 
-790 CFRLSAISMN
+790 A
-800 ITKVFKS
+800 

>member
-83 STHNPLTQIR
+83 STHNPLTQVR
-93 TLECEGAGL
+93 TLECEDAGL

-114 EKAYN
+114 DKAYN
-119 VTHYIERFTYD
+119 VAHYIERFTYD
-130 SGFKIGLNEIPK
+130 SGFKIGLNEISK

-156 ERVQSV
+156 ERIQSV

-171 EFRFEFIGNQLIQR
+171 EFRFEFIGNQLSQR

-200 LHVNKDIHSIVVEE
+200 MYVNKDIHSIVVEE
-214 DIYQLVNAIYPTGGT
+214 DIYQLVNAIYATGGT
-229 EEGKDHPIN
+229 EEGKDQPIN

-245 DPEGRFVLNKTD
+245 DPEGRFVLNKSD
-257 GVIRDTQNVKQ
+257 GVIRDTQNIKQ
-268 WSRDNSNS
+268 WSRDNTNS

-285 DTTNKTT
+285 ETTNKTT

-329 LVDENEKLYLN
+329 LVDENEKLYLS
-340 SRIQQLTFRYESNSC
+340 SRVQQLTFRYESNTC

-367 GIAEQLREIQINV
+367 GIAEQLREIQINI

-404 KENDIWWVQESVTPS
+404 KENDIWWVQEPVAPA
-419 VPETRLSR
+419 VPETRLLR
-427 LNTVADTPTT
+427 LNAVADTPTT
-437 GDVMVTAYKVYKDGV
+437 GDVMVTAYKVYKDGA

-484 NTWNL
+484 NTWN
-489 IEPITGGQRRWQGA
+489 ITEPINGGQARRQGT

-513 ENDTYIT
+513 DNDTFIIT
-520 QTGST
+520 TGST
-525 EKLRTEETTTI
+525 LEKLRTEETTKI
-536 QYGQI
+536 QYGQ
-541 VNSINSYDIATG
+541 VLNTINNYDIATG
-553 STIERK
+553 TKIERK

-564 SSNRVYLSESD
+564 SANRVYLNELD
-575 YTTPNTV
+575 YTTANTEI
-582 TNRSATLE
+582 NQQATLE
-590 PLGLNFSTITS
+590 PRGLSFVTTTK
-601 EGSNPSIVGT
+601 EGSNPAT
-611 SGLTGGELTLQTID
+611 LTGTTELSGGLI
-625 NGVVTSNSKF
+625 K
-635 APNGIT
+635 
-641 VNGKKQFSSFYGAG
+641 VNGHSPNISAWGEGTNVTNAKSTDLFKFGSLQALGFNTTVSALNGLVQANTARDAFQAQR
-655 PDQPEATYNAKIK
+655 DAKIK
-668 IGAFMGTDFNTSTE
+668 FQGTVLMQGSGSASDTDYAYAKMQVRNSYNELKTTSGGVLVASALGTGDSRAVLLQWIGTAT
-682 EHNDLIWFNSTRD
+682 
-695 VFQVKEK
+695 VV
-702 CTLKIDVN
+702 IDVKAGQWFGLVLELRAN
-710 FRIQGN
+710 RN
-716 GSTNQSRYV
+716 NLMAMRLV
-725 YTHLCKSQDINEIN
+725 N
-739 VNHSVGVMHAV
+739 V
-750 GSYTGQLSPNF
+750 QLEELFP
-761 RFISIG
+761 IG
-767 SMVVDVEKDD
+767 
-777 YIGFVVDLESGKY
+777 
-790 CFRLSAISMN
+790 
-800 ITKVFKS
+800 

>member
-93 TLECEGAGL
+93 TLECEDAGL

-114 EKAYN
+114 DKAYN
-119 VTHYIERFTYD
+119 VAHYIERFTYD
-130 SGFKIGLNEIPK
+130 SGFKIGLNEISK

-156 ERVQSV
+156 ERIQSV

-171 EFRFEFIGNQLIQR
+171 EFRFEFIGNQLSQR

-200 LHVNKDIHSIVVEE
+200 MYVNKDIHSIVVEE
-214 DIYQLVNAIYPTGGT
+214 DIYQLVNAIYATGGT
-229 EEGKDHPIN
+229 EEGKDQPIN

-245 DPEGRFVLNKTD
+245 DPEGRFVLNKTS
-257 GVIRDTQNVKQ
+257 GIIRDTQNIKQ
-268 WSRDNSNS
+268 WSRDNTNS

-285 DTTNKTT
+285 ETTNKTT

-329 LVDENEKLYLN
+329 LVDENEKLYLS
-340 SRIQQLTFRYESNSC
+340 SRVQQLTFRYESNTC

-367 GIAEQLREIQINV
+367 GIAEQLREIQINI

-404 KENDIWWVQESVTPS
+404 KENDIWWVQEPVAPA
-419 VPETRLSR
+419 VPETRLLR
-427 LNTVADTPTT
+427 LNAVADTPTT
-437 GDVMVTAYKVYKDGV
+437 GDVMVTAYKVYKDGA

-484 NTWNL
+484 NTWNTT
-489 IEPITGGQRRWQGA
+489 EPISGGQARRQGT

-513 ENDTYIT
+513 DNDTFIIP
-520 QTGST
+520 TGST
-525 EKLRTEETTTI
+525 LEKLRTEETTKI
-536 QYGQI
+536 QYGQ
-541 VNSINSYDIATG
+541 VINTINNYDNATG
-553 STIERK
+553 TKIERK

-564 SSNRVYLSESD
+564 SANRVYLNELD
-575 YTTPNTV
+575 YTTSNTEI
-582 TNRSATLE
+582 NQQATLE
-590 PLGLNFSTITS
+590 PRGLSFVTTTK
-601 EGSNPSIVGT
+601 EGSNPAVLTGT
-611 SGLTGGELTLQTID
+611 TELTGGLI
-625 NGVVTSNSKF
+625 K
-635 APNGIT
+635 
-641 VNGKKQFSSFYGAG
+641 VNGHSPNISAWGEGTNITNAKSGNLFKFGNLVALGFNTDIKALNGLVQKNQANDAFQAQR
-655 PDQPEATYNAKIK
+655 DAKIK
-668 IGAFMGTDFNTSTE
+668 FQATVLFQGENAATSS
-682 EHNDLIWFNSTRD
+682 DYAYCKM
-695 VFQVKEK
+695 QVKNSYNE
-702 CTLKIDVN
+702 LKSTSGGVMIASAIGTGTQDSIRLQWVGTATVVIDVKA
-710 FRIQGN
+710 
-716 GSTNQSRYV
+716 NQWFGCVLELRESRNNLFAMRLV
-725 YTHLCKSQDINEIN
+725 N
-739 VNHSVGVMHAV
+739 V
-750 GSYTGQLSPNF
+750 QLEELFPT
-761 RFISIG
+761 
-767 SMVVDVEKDD
+767 
-777 YIGFVVDLESGKY
+777 
-790 CFRLSAISMN
+790 A
-800 ITKVFKS
+800 

>member
-83 STHNPLTQIR
+83 STHNPLTQVR
-93 TLECEGAGL
+93 TLECEDAGL

-114 EKAYN
+114 DKAYN
-119 VTHYIERFTYD
+119 VAHYIERFTYD
-130 SGFKIGLNEIPK
+130 SGFKIGLNEISK

-156 ERVQSV
+156 ERIQSV

-171 EFRFEFIGNQLIQR
+171 EFRFEFIGNQLSQR

-200 LHVNKDIHSIVVEE
+200 MFVNKDIHSIVVEE
-214 DIYQLVNAIYPTGGT
+214 DIYQLVNAIYATGGT
-229 EEGKDHPIN
+229 EEGKDQPIN

-245 DPEGRFVLNKTD
+245 DPEGRFVLNKTS
-257 GVIRDTQNVKQ
+257 GIIRDTQNIKQ
-268 WSRDNSNS
+268 WSRDNTNS

-285 DTTNKTT
+285 ETTNKTT

-329 LVDENEKLYLN
+329 LVDENEKLYLS
-340 SRIQQLTFRYESNSC
+340 SRVQQLTFRYESNTC

-367 GIAEQLREIQINV
+367 GIAEQLREIQINI

-404 KENDIWWVQESVTPS
+404 KENDIWWVQEPVTPP
-419 VPETRLSR
+419 VPESR
-427 LNTVADTPTT
+427 LLRLNAVVDTPTT
-437 GDVMVTAYKVYKDGV
+437 GDVMVTAYKVYKDGA

-484 NTWNL
+484 NTWNTT
-489 IEPITGGQRRWQGA
+489 EPINGGQARRQGT

-513 ENDTYIT
+513 DNDTFIIP
-520 QTGST
+520 TGST
-525 EKLRTEETTTI
+525 LEKLRTEETTKI
-536 QYGQI
+536 QYGQ
-541 VNSINSYDIATG
+541 VINTINNYDLATG
-553 STIERK
+553 TKIERK

-564 SSNRVYLSESD
+564 SANRVYLNELD
-575 YTTPNTV
+575 YTTSNTEI
-582 TNRSATLE
+582 NQQATLE
-590 PLGLNFSTITS
+590 PRGLSFVTTTK
-601 EGSNPSIVGT
+601 EGSNSPVLTGT
-611 SGLTGGELTLQTID
+611 TELTGGLI
-625 NGVVTSNSKF
+625 K
-635 APNGIT
+635 
-641 VNGKKQFSSFYGAG
+641 VNGHSPNISAWGEGTNITNAKSGNLFKFGNLVALGFNTDIKALNGLVQKNQANDAFQAQR
-655 PDQPEATYNAKIK
+655 DAKIK
-668 IGAFMGTDFNTSTE
+668 FQATVLFQGDNASTSSDYAYCKMQVKDTYNE
-682 EHNDLIWFNSTRD
+682 LKSTRGGVLIASAIGTGTQD
-695 VFQVKEK
+695 AIKLQWLGTATVV
-702 CTLKIDVN
+702 IDVKAGQW
-710 FRIQGN
+710 FGCVLELRA
-716 GSTNQSRYV
+716 SRNNLFAMRLV
-725 YTHLCKSQDINEIN
+725 N
-739 VNHSVGVMHAV
+739 VQIEELFPVA
-750 GSYTGQLSPNF
+750 
-761 RFISIG
+761 
-767 SMVVDVEKDD
+767 
-777 YIGFVVDLESGKY
+777 
-790 CFRLSAISMN
+790 
-800 ITKVFKS
+800 

>member
-93 TLECEGAGL
+93 TLECEDAGL

-114 EKAYN
+114 DKAYN
-119 VTHYIERFTYD
+119 VAHYIERFTYD
-130 SGFKIGLNEIPK
+130 SGFKIGLNEISK

-156 ERVQSV
+156 ERIQSV

-171 EFRFEFIGNQLIQR
+171 EFRFEFIGNQLSQR

-200 LHVNKDIHSIVVEE
+200 MYVNKDIHSIVVEE
-214 DIYQLVNAIYPTGGT
+214 DIYQLVNAIYATGGT
-229 EEGKDHPIN
+229 EEGKDQPIN

-245 DPEGRFVLNKTD
+245 DPEGRFVLNKTS
-257 GVIRDTQNVKQ
+257 GIIRDTQNIKQ
-268 WSRDNSNS
+268 WSRDNTNS

-285 DTTNKTT
+285 ETTNKTT

-329 LVDENEKLYLN
+329 LVDENEKLYLS
-340 SRIQQLTFRYESNSC
+340 SRVQQLTFRYESNTC

-367 GIAEQLREIQINV
+367 GIAEQLREIQINI

-404 KENDIWWVQESVTPS
+404 KENDIWWVQEPVAPA
-419 VPETRLSR
+419 VPETRLLR
-427 LNTVADTPTT
+427 LNAVADTPTT
-437 GDVMVTAYKVYKDGV
+437 GDVMVTAYKVYKDGA

-484 NTWNL
+484 NTWNTT
-489 IEPITGGQRRWQGA
+489 EPINGGQARRQGT

-513 ENDTYIT
+513 DNDTFIIP
-520 QTGST
+520 TGST
-525 EKLRTEETTTI
+525 LEKLRTEETTKI
-536 QYGQI
+536 QYGQ
-541 VNSINSYDIATG
+541 VINTINNYDVATG
-553 STIERK
+553 TKIERK

-564 SSNRVYLSESD
+564 SANRVYLNELD
-575 YTTPNTV
+575 YTTSNTEI
-582 TNRSATLE
+582 NQQATLE
-590 PLGLNFSTITS
+590 PRGLSFVTTTK
-601 EGSNPSIVGT
+601 EGSNPAILTGT
-611 SGLTGGELTLQTID
+611 TELTGGLI
-625 NGVVTSNSKF
+625 K
-635 APNGIT
+635 
-641 VNGKKQFSSFYGAG
+641 VNGHSPNISAWGEGTNITNAKSGNLFKFGNLVALGFNTDIKALNGLVQKNQANDAFQAQR
-655 PDQPEATYNAKIK
+655 DAKIK
-668 IGAFMGTDFNTSTE
+668 FQATVLFQGENAATSS
-682 EHNDLIWFNSTRD
+682 DYAYCKM
-695 VFQVKEK
+695 QVKNTYNE
-702 CTLKIDVN
+702 LKSTSGGVMIASAIGTGTQDSIRLQWVGTATVVIDVKAGQW
-710 FRIQGN
+710 FGCVLELRE
-716 GSTNQSRYV
+716 SRNNLFAMRLV
-725 YTHLCKSQDINEIN
+725 N
-739 VNHSVGVMHAV
+739 V
-750 GSYTGQLSPNF
+750 QLEELFPT
-761 RFISIG
+761 
-767 SMVVDVEKDD
+767 
-777 YIGFVVDLESGKY
+777 
-790 CFRLSAISMN
+790 A
-800 ITKVFKS
+800 

>member
-93 TLECEGAGL
+93 TLECEDAGL

-114 EKAYN
+114 DKAYN
-119 VTHYIERFTYD
+119 VAHYIERFTYD
-130 SGFKIGLNEIPK
+130 SGFKIGLNEISK

-156 ERVQSV
+156 ERIQSV

-171 EFRFEFIGNQLIQR
+171 EFRFEFIGNQLSQR

-200 LHVNKDIHSIVVEE
+200 MYVNKDIHSIVVEE
-214 DIYQLVNAIYPTGGT
+214 DIYQLVNAIYATGGT
-229 EEGKDHPIN
+229 EEGKDQPIN

-245 DPEGRFVLNKTD
+245 DPEGRFVLNKTS
-257 GVIRDTQNVKQ
+257 GIIRDTQNIKQ
-268 WSRDNSNS
+268 WSRDNTNS

-285 DTTNKTT
+285 ETTNKTT

-329 LVDENEKLYLN
+329 LVDENEKLYLS
-340 SRIQQLTFRYESNSC
+340 SRVQQLTFRYESNTC

-367 GIAEQLREIQINV
+367 GIAEQLREIQINI

-404 KENDIWWVQESVTPS
+404 KENDIWWVQEPVTPP
-419 VPETRLSR
+419 VPETRLLR
-427 LNTVADTPTT
+427 LNAVADTPTT
-437 GDVMVTAYKVYKDGV
+437 GDVMVTAYKVYKDGA

-484 NTWNL
+484 NTWNTTEA
-489 IEPITGGQRRWQGA
+489 IYGGQARRQGT

-513 ENDTYIT
+513 DNDTFIIP
-520 QTGST
+520 TGST
-525 EKLRTEETTTI
+525 LEKLRTEETTKI
-536 QYGQI
+536 QYGQ
-541 VNSINSYDIATG
+541 VINTINNYDIATG
-553 STIERK
+553 TKIERK

-564 SSNRVYLSESD
+564 SANRVYLNELD
-575 YTTPNTV
+575 YTTANTEI
-582 TNRSATLE
+582 NQQATLE
-590 PLGLNFSTITS
+590 PRGLSFVTTTK
-601 EGSNPSIVGT
+601 EGSNPAVLTGT
-611 SGLTGGELTLQTID
+611 TELTGGLI
-625 NGVVTSNSKF
+625 K
-635 APNGIT
+635 
-641 VNGKKQFSSFYGAG
+641 VNGHSPNISAWGEGTNITNAKSGNLFRFGNLTALGFNTDIKALNGLVQKNQANDAFQAQR
-655 PDQPEATYNAKIK
+655 DAKIK
-668 IGAFMGTDFNTSTE
+668 FQATVLFQGDNASTSS
-682 EHNDLIWFNSTRD
+682 DYAYCKM
-695 VFQVKEK
+695 QVKNTYNE
-702 CTLKIDVN
+702 LKSTSGGVMIASAIGTGNSDSIKLQWVGTATVVIDVKAGQW
-710 FRIQGN
+710 FGCVLELRE
-716 GSTNQSRYV
+716 SRNNLFAMRLV
-725 YTHLCKSQDINEIN
+725 N
-739 VNHSVGVMHAV
+739 V
-750 GSYTGQLSPNF
+750 QLEELFP
-761 RFISIG
+761 I
-767 SMVVDVEKDD
+767 
-777 YIGFVVDLESGKY
+777 
-790 CFRLSAISMN
+790 A
-800 ITKVFKS
+800 

>member
-93 TLECEGAGL
+93 TLECEDAGL

-114 EKAYN
+114 DKAYN
-119 VTHYIERFTYD
+119 VAHYIERFTYD
-130 SGFKIGLNEIPK
+130 SGFKIGLNEISK

-156 ERVQSV
+156 ERIQSV

-171 EFRFEFIGNQLIQR
+171 EFRFEFIGNQLSQR

-200 LHVNKDIHSIVVEE
+200 MFVNKDIHSIVVEE
-214 DIYQLVNAIYPTGGT
+214 DIYQLVNAIYATGGT
-229 EEGKDHPIN
+229 EEGKDQPIN

-245 DPEGRFVLNKTD
+245 DPEGRFVLNKTS
-257 GVIRDTQNVKQ
+257 GIIRDTQNIKQ
-268 WSRDNSNS
+268 WSRDNTNS

-285 DTTNKTT
+285 ETTNKTT

-329 LVDENEKLYLN
+329 LVDENEKLYLS
-340 SRIQQLTFRYESNSC
+340 SRVQQLTFRYESNTC

-367 GIAEQLREIQINV
+367 GIAEQLREIQINI

-404 KENDIWWVQESVTPS
+404 KENDIWWVQEPVTPP
-419 VPETRLSR
+419 VPESR
-427 LNTVADTPTT
+427 LLRLNAVVDTPTT
-437 GDVMVTAYKVYKDGV
+437 GDVMVTAYKVYKDGA

-484 NTWNL
+484 NTWNTT
-489 IEPITGGQRRWQGA
+489 EPINGGQARRQGT

-513 ENDTYIT
+513 DNDTFFIP
-520 QTGST
+520 TGST
-525 EKLRTEETTTI
+525 LEKLRTEETTKI
-536 QYGQI
+536 QYGQ
-541 VNSINSYDIATG
+541 VINTINNYDVATG
-553 STIERK
+553 TKIERK

-564 SSNRVYLSESD
+564 SANRVYLNELD
-575 YTTPNTV
+575 YTTSNTEI
-582 TNRSATLE
+582 NQQATLE
-590 PLGLNFSTITS
+590 PRGLSFVTTTK
-601 EGSNPSIVGT
+601 EGSNPAVLTGT
-611 SGLTGGELTLQTID
+611 TELTGGLI
-625 NGVVTSNSKF
+625 K
-635 APNGIT
+635 
-641 VNGKKQFSSFYGAG
+641 VNGHSPNISAWGEGTNITNAKSGNLFKFGNLVALGFNTDIKALNGLVQKNQANDAFQAQR
-655 PDQPEATYNAKIK
+655 DAKIK
-668 IGAFMGTDFNTSTE
+668 FQATVLFQGDNASTSS
-682 EHNDLIWFNSTRD
+682 DYAYCKM
-695 VFQVKEK
+695 QVKDTYNE
-702 CTLKIDVN
+702 LKSTSGGVLIASAIGTGTQDAIKLQWLGTATVVIDVKAGQW
-710 FRIQGN
+710 FGCVLELRA
-716 GSTNQSRYV
+716 SRNNLFAMRLV
-725 YTHLCKSQDINEIN
+725 N
-739 VNHSVGVMHAV
+739 VQIEELFPVA
-750 GSYTGQLSPNF
+750 
-761 RFISIG
+761 
-767 SMVVDVEKDD
+767 
-777 YIGFVVDLESGKY
+777 
-790 CFRLSAISMN
+790 
-800 ITKVFKS
+800 

>member
-33 STLETSSRRMTMEIS
+33 STLETSSRRMTMEIN

-83 STHNPLTQIR
+83 STHNPLTQVR
-93 TLECEGAGL
+93 TLECEDAGL

-114 EKAYN
+114 DKAYN
-119 VTHYIERFTYD
+119 VAHYIERFTYD
-130 SGFKIGLNEIPK
+130 SGFKIGLNEISK

-156 ERVQSV
+156 ERIQSV

-171 EFRFEFIGNQLIQR
+171 EFRFEFIGNQLSQR

-200 LHVNKDIHSIVVEE
+200 MFVNKDIHSIVVEE
-214 DIYQLVNAIYPTGGT
+214 DIYQLVNAIYATGGT
-229 EEGKDHPIN
+229 EEGKDQPIN

-245 DPEGRFVLNKTD
+245 DPEGRFVLNKTS
-257 GVIRDTQNVKQ
+257 GIIRDTQNIKQ
-268 WSRDNSNS
+268 WSRDNTNS

-285 DTTNKTT
+285 ETTNKTT

-329 LVDENEKLYLN
+329 LVDENEKLYLS
-340 SRIQQLTFRYESNSC
+340 SRVQQLTFRYESNTC

-367 GIAEQLREIQINV
+367 GIAEQLREIQINI

-404 KENDIWWVQESVTPS
+404 KENDIWWVQEPVTPP
-419 VPETRLSR
+419 VPESR
-427 LNTVADTPTT
+427 LLRLNAVVDTPTT
-437 GDVMVTAYKVYKDGV
+437 GDVMVTAYKVYKDGA

-484 NTWNL
+484 NTWNTT
-489 IEPITGGQRRWQGA
+489 EPINGGQARRQGT

-513 ENDTYIT
+513 DNDTFIIP
-520 QTGST
+520 TGST
-525 EKLRTEETTTI
+525 LEKLRTEETTKI
-536 QYGQI
+536 QYGQ
-541 VNSINSYDIATG
+541 VINTINNYDLATG
-553 STIERK
+553 TKIERK

-564 SSNRVYLSESD
+564 SANRVYLNELD
-575 YTTPNTV
+575 YTTSNTEI
-582 TNRSATLE
+582 NQQATLE
-590 PLGLNFSTITS
+590 PRGLSFVTTTK
-601 EGSNPSIVGT
+601 EGSNSPVLTGT
-611 SGLTGGELTLQTID
+611 TELTGGLI
-625 NGVVTSNSKF
+625 K
-635 APNGIT
+635 
-641 VNGKKQFSSFYGAG
+641 VNGHSPNISAWGEGTNITNAKSGNLFKFGNLVALGFNTDIKALNGLVQKNQANDAFQAQR
-655 PDQPEATYNAKIK
+655 DAKIK
-668 IGAFMGTDFNTSTE
+668 FQATVLFQGDNASTSS
-682 EHNDLIWFNSTRD
+682 DYAYCKM
-695 VFQVKEK
+695 QVKDTYNE
-702 CTLKIDVN
+702 LKSTSGGVLIASAIGTGRQDAIKLQWLGTATVVIDVKAGQW
-710 FRIQGN
+710 FGCVLELRA
-716 GSTNQSRYV
+716 SRNNLFAMRLV
-725 YTHLCKSQDINEIN
+725 N
-739 VNHSVGVMHAV
+739 VQIEELFPVA
-750 GSYTGQLSPNF
+750 
-761 RFISIG
+761 
-767 SMVVDVEKDD
+767 
-777 YIGFVVDLESGKY
+777 
-790 CFRLSAISMN
+790 
-800 ITKVFKS
+800 

>member
-93 TLECEGAGL
+93 TLECEDAGL

-114 EKAYN
+114 DKAYN
-119 VTHYIERFTYD
+119 VAHYIERFTYD
-130 SGFKIGLNEIPK
+130 SGFKIGLNEISK

-156 ERVQSV
+156 ERIQSV

-171 EFRFEFIGNQLIQR
+171 EFRFEFIGNQLSQR

-200 LHVNKDIHSIVVEE
+200 MYVNKDIHSIVVEE
-214 DIYQLVNAIYPTGGT
+214 DIYQLVNAIYATGGT
-229 EEGKDHPIN
+229 EEGKDQPIN

-245 DPEGRFVLNKTD
+245 DPEGRFVLNKTS
-257 GVIRDTQNVKQ
+257 GIIRDTQNIKQ
-268 WSRDNSNS
+268 WSRDNTNS

-285 DTTNKTT
+285 ETTNKTT

-329 LVDENEKLYLN
+329 LVDENEKLYLS
-340 SRIQQLTFRYESNSC
+340 SRVQQLTFRYESNTC

-367 GIAEQLREIQINV
+367 GIAEQLREIQINI

-404 KENDIWWVQESVTPS
+404 KENDIWWVQEPVAPA
-419 VPETRLSR
+419 VPETRLLR
-427 LNTVADTPTT
+427 LNAVADTPTT
-437 GDVMVTAYKVYKDGV
+437 GDVMVTAYKVYKDGA

-484 NTWNL
+484 NTWNTT
-489 IEPITGGQRRWQGA
+489 EPINGGQARRQGT

-513 ENDTYIT
+513 DNDTFIIP
-520 QTGST
+520 TGST
-525 EKLRTEETTTI
+525 LEKLRTEETTKI
-536 QYGQI
+536 QYGQ
-541 VNSINSYDIATG
+541 VINTINNYDVATG
-553 STIERK
+553 TKIERK

-564 SSNRVYLSESD
+564 SANRVYLNELD
-575 YTTPNTV
+575 YTTSNTEI
-582 TNRSATLE
+582 NQQATLE
-590 PLGLNFSTITS
+590 PRGLSFVTTTK
-601 EGSNPSIVGT
+601 EGSNPAILTGT
-611 SGLTGGELTLQTID
+611 TELTGGLI
-625 NGVVTSNSKF
+625 K
-635 APNGIT
+635 
-641 VNGKKQFSSFYGAG
+641 VNGHSPNISAWGQGTNITNAKSGNLFKFGNLVALGFNTDIKALNGLVQKNQANDAFQAQR
-655 PDQPEATYNAKIK
+655 DAKIK
-668 IGAFMGTDFNTSTE
+668 FQATVLFQGENAATSS
-682 EHNDLIWFNSTRD
+682 DYAYCKM
-695 VFQVKEK
+695 QVKNTYNE
-702 CTLKIDVN
+702 LKSTSGGVMLASAIGTGTQYSIRLQWVGTATVVIDVKAGQWFGCVLELREN
-710 FRIQGN
+710 RNNLFAMRL
-716 GSTNQSRYV
+716 V
-725 YTHLCKSQDINEIN
+725 N
-739 VNHSVGVMHAV
+739 V
-750 GSYTGQLSPNF
+750 QLEELFPT
-761 RFISIG
+761 
-767 SMVVDVEKDD
+767 
-777 YIGFVVDLESGKY
+777 
-790 CFRLSAISMN
+790 A
-800 ITKVFKS
+800 

>member
-93 TLECEGAGL
+93 TLECEDAGL

-114 EKAYN
+114 DKAYN
-119 VTHYIERFTYD
+119 VAHYIERFTYD
-130 SGFKIGLNEIPK
+130 SGFKIGLNEISK

-156 ERVQSV
+156 ERIQSV

-171 EFRFEFIGNQLIQR
+171 EFRFEFIGNQLSQR

-200 LHVNKDIHSIVVEE
+200 MFVNKDIHSIVVEE
-214 DIYQLVNAIYPTGGT
+214 DIYQLVNAIYATGGT
-229 EEGKDHPIN
+229 EEGKDQPIN

-245 DPEGRFVLNKTD
+245 DPEGRFVLNKTS
-257 GVIRDTQNVKQ
+257 GIIRDTQNIKQ
-268 WSRDNSNS
+268 WSRDNTNS

-285 DTTNKTT
+285 ETTNKTT

-329 LVDENEKLYLN
+329 LVDENEKLYLS
-340 SRIQQLTFRYESNSC
+340 SRVQQLTFRYESNTC

-367 GIAEQLREIQINV
+367 GIAEQLREIQINI

-404 KENDIWWVQESVTPS
+404 KENDIWWVQEPVAPA
-419 VPETRLSR
+419 VPETRLLR
-427 LNTVADTPTT
+427 LNAVADTPTT
-437 GDVMVTAYKVYKDGV
+437 GDVMVTAYKVYKDGA

-484 NTWNL
+484 NTWNTT
-489 IEPITGGQRRWQGA
+489 EPINGGQARRQGT

-513 ENDTYIT
+513 DNDTFIIP
-520 QTGST
+520 TGST
-525 EKLRTEETTTI
+525 LEKLRTEETTKI
-536 QYGQI
+536 QYGQ
-541 VNSINSYDIATG
+541 VINTINNYDVATG
-553 STIERK
+553 TKIERK

-564 SSNRVYLSESD
+564 SANRVYLNELD
-575 YTTPNTV
+575 YTTANTEI
-582 TNRSATLE
+582 NQQATLE
-590 PLGLNFSTITS
+590 PRGLSFVTTTK
-601 EGSNPSIVGT
+601 EGSNPAVLTGT
-611 SGLTGGELTLQTID
+611 TELTGGLI
-625 NGVVTSNSKF
+625 K
-635 APNGIT
+635 
-641 VNGKKQFSSFYGAG
+641 VNGHSPNISAWGEGTNITNAKSGNLFKFGNLVALGFNTDIKALNGLVQKNQANDAFQAQR
-655 PDQPEATYNAKIK
+655 DAKIK
-668 IGAFMGTDFNTSTE
+668 FQATVLFQGDNASTSS
-682 EHNDLIWFNSTRD
+682 DYAYCKM
-695 VFQVKEK
+695 QVKNTYNE
-702 CTLKIDVN
+702 LKSTSGGVMIASAIGTGNSDSIKLQWVGTATVVIDVKAGQWFGCVLELRESRN
-710 FRIQGN
+710 NLFAMRLVNIQ
-716 GSTNQSRYV
+716 
-725 YTHLCKSQDINEIN
+725 
-739 VNHSVGVMHAV
+739 
-750 GSYTGQLSPNF
+750 
-761 RFISIG
+761 
-767 SMVVDVEKDD
+767 
-777 YIGFVVDLESGKY
+777 LEEL
-790 CFRLSAISMN
+790 FPIQ
-800 ITKVFKS
+800 

>member
-93 TLECEGAGL
+93 TLECEDAGL

-114 EKAYN
+114 DKAYN
-119 VTHYIERFTYD
+119 VAHYIERFTYD
-130 SGFKIGLNEIPK
+130 SGFKIGLNEISK

-156 ERVQSV
+156 ERIQSV

-171 EFRFEFIGNQLIQR
+171 EFRFEFIGNQLSQR

-200 LHVNKDIHSIVVEE
+200 MFVNKDIHSIVVEE
-214 DIYQLVNAIYPTGGT
+214 DIYQLVNAIYATGGT
-229 EEGKDHPIN
+229 EEGKDQPIN

-245 DPEGRFVLNKTD
+245 DPEGRFVLNKTS
-257 GVIRDTQNVKQ
+257 GIIRDTQNIKQ
-268 WSRDNSNS
+268 WSRDNTNS

-285 DTTNKTT
+285 ETTNKTT

-329 LVDENEKLYLN
+329 LVDENEKLYLS
-340 SRIQQLTFRYESNSC
+340 SRVQQLTFRYESNTC

-367 GIAEQLREIQINV
+367 GIAEQLREIQINI

-404 KENDIWWVQESVTPS
+404 KENDIWWVQEPVAPA
-419 VPETRLSR
+419 VPETRLLR
-427 LNTVADTPTT
+427 LNAVADTPTT
-437 GDVMVTAYKVYKDGV
+437 GDVMVTAYKVYKDGA

-484 NTWNL
+484 NTWNTT
-489 IEPITGGQRRWQGA
+489 EPINGGQARRQGT

-513 ENDTYIT
+513 DNDTFIIP
-520 QTGST
+520 TGST
-525 EKLRTEETTTI
+525 LEKLRTEETTKI
-536 QYGQI
+536 QYGQ
-541 VNSINSYDIATG
+541 VINTINNYDVATG
-553 STIERK
+553 TKIERK

-564 SSNRVYLSESD
+564 SANRVYLNELD
-575 YTTPNTV
+575 YTTSNTEI
-582 TNRSATLE
+582 NQQATLE
-590 PLGLNFSTITS
+590 PRGLSFVTTTK
-601 EGSNPSIVGT
+601 EGSNPAVLTGT
-611 SGLTGGELTLQTID
+611 TELTGGLI
-625 NGVVTSNSKF
+625 K
-635 APNGIT
+635 
-641 VNGKKQFSSFYGAG
+641 VNGHSPNISAWGEGTNITNAKSGNLFKFGNLVALGFNTDIKALNGLVQKNQANDAFQAQR
-655 PDQPEATYNAKIK
+655 DAKIK
-668 IGAFMGTDFNTSTE
+668 FQATVLFQGDNASTSS
-682 EHNDLIWFNSTRD
+682 DYAYCKM
-695 VFQVKEK
+695 QVKNTYNE
-702 CTLKIDVN
+702 LKSTSGGVMIASAIGTGTQDSIRLQWVGTATVVIDVKAGQW
-710 FRIQGN
+710 FGCVLELRE
-716 GSTNQSRYV
+716 SRNNLFAMRLV
-725 YTHLCKSQDINEIN
+725 N
-739 VNHSVGVMHAV
+739 V
-750 GSYTGQLSPNF
+750 QLEELFPT
-761 RFISIG
+761 
-767 SMVVDVEKDD
+767 
-777 YIGFVVDLESGKY
+777 
-790 CFRLSAISMN
+790 A
-800 ITKVFKS
+800 